1 MFNRKIMKTITVIEK
16 HLARKKIGAAK
27 KHLKEYPND
36 KWIVKYENHD
46 IRYKIV
52 KNNETD
58 EC

>member
-1 MFNRKIMKTITVIEK
+1 MKTITVIEK
-16 HLARKKIGAAK
+16 HIARKKVGAAK

-46 IRYKIV
+46 TRFKIV
-52 KNNETD
+52 KNPEND

>member
-1 MFNRKIMKTITVIEK
+1 MKTITVTEK
-16 HLARKKIGAAK
+16 YLARKKVAAAK
-27 KHLKEYPND
+27 KYLKEYPND

-46 IRYKIV
+46 TRFKIV